1 MFGFGKRKE
10 AGAAEVVPQTVA
22 EEMGL
27 REYVSVDSLKA
38 HLVDMMEENR
48 RHSLRGEDSFVSQDE
63 DAEGRLGPSLTH
75 SIMNKNVLFQAV
87 P

>member
-1 MFGFGKRKE
+1 
-10 AGAAEVVPQTVA
+10 
-22 EEMGL
+22 
-27 REYVSVDSLKA
+27 
-38 HLVDMMEENR
+38 MMEENR